1 MNLSIDGNLKGRICL
16 VTGASTGIG
25 KEIAR
30 GLARLGGTVILAVR
44 SAERGEA
51 AKKEIVESTQNP
63 DVHVMLVDLAS
74 QRSIREFAAEFLRRH
89 DKLHVLVNN
98 AGVWTTTKKQSPDGI
113 ELMWATNVLA
123 YHLLTKLLLPRLK
136 ASAPARIINVA
147 SSAAKGLDLT
157 DVQYEKRK
165 YNDFTAYTATKQ
177 ANRML
182 SWALADEL
190 KGTGV
195 TVNAG
200 NPGLIKTELSR
211 ETKGVFGAVFSL
223 LQVMMAK
230 TPAQGADT
238 FVWMAAARE
247 LEGTSNKFFAAR
259 KEQPCAFRD
268 PAAIGA
274 LVTLCDQQVAA
285 SGLS

>member
-1 MNLSIDGNLKGRICL
+1 MTKSIDGNLKGRICL

-63 DVHVMLVDLAS
+63 DVHVMLVDLSS
-74 QRSIREFAAEFLRRH
+74 QRSIREFAAELDRRY

-113 ELMWATNVLA
+113 ELMWATNVLG
-123 YHLLTKLLLPRLK
+123 YHLLTKLLLPKLK
-136 ASAPARIINVA
+136 QSAPARIVNVA
-147 SSAAKGLDLT
+147 SSAASGLNLD

-165 YNDFTAYTATKQ
+165 YNDFTAYSQTKQ

-182 SWALADEL
+182 SWALAEEL
-190 KGTGV
+190 AGSGV

-200 NPGLIKTELSR
+200 NPGLIKSELAR
-211 ETKGVFGAVFSL
+211 ETSGVFGAIFG
-223 LQVMMAK
+223 VMQAIMAK
-230 TPAQGADT
+230 TPEQGADT

-247 LEGTSNKFFAAR
+247 LEGVTNKFFTAR
-259 KEQPCAFRD
+259 KEQPCKFRD
-268 PAAIGA
+268 PAAIRA
-274 LVTLCDQQVAA
+274 LVALCDQQTA
-285 SGLS
+285 S

>member
-1 MNLSIDGNLKGRICL
+1 MNLAIDGNLKGRICL

-51 AKKEIVESTQNP
+51 ARKELVESTGNP
-63 DVHVMLVDLAS
+63 DVHVMVVDLAS
-74 QRSIREFAAEFLRRH
+74 QRSIREFSAEFERRY

-98 AGVWTTTKKQSPDGI
+98 AGVWTTKRKLSPDGF

-147 SSAAKGLDLT
+147 SSAAKGLDLD

-165 YNDFTAYTATKQ
+165 YNDFTAYSQTKQ

-182 SWALADEL
+182 SWALAEEL
-190 KGTGV
+190 KGSGV

-200 NPGLIKTELSR
+200 NPGLIKSELAR
-211 ETKGVFGAVFSL
+211 ETQGVFGAVFSL
-223 LQVMMAK
+223 LQAVMAK

-238 FVWMAAARE
+238 FVWLAAARE
-247 LEGTSNKFFAAR
+247 LEGTSNKFFTAR

-268 PAAIGA
+268 PAAIRA
-274 LVTLCDQQVAA
+274 LVTLCDKQVA
-285 SGLS
+285 SS